1 MSTKVGVGM
10 SHHRNPIVAGREA
23 VETALKSGGV
33 ENPDFVFMFATVG
46 YNQQALVKAVR
57 EASGGVPLCG
67 CSAEG
72 TISRGKV
79 DESNFSVVVT
89 TISSDE
95 LRFNNGLGSGLKADS
110 AGVGHTMAEAVRP
123 ELNSDTLALFLF
135 PDGLTVNF
143 DRFLASFEGQLNLD
157 HLLPLLGG
165 TAGENWQM
173 KHTYQYCND
182 EVISDGVA
190 WALLSGQARI
200 TWAVNHGCISTGVEH
215 RVTRSEG
222 NAIYEI
228 DGKPALEVVKE
239 YLTDEETVD
248 WGKVVVNLSLGFETF
263 GDMKDYDDYII
274 RWMPAK
280 DDETGAIN
288 IPTEAKEGTSI
299 WITRRDYDKVA
310 NGIDRLTSQIKDQLG
325 DNQAKMIFQFDC
337 AGRGKTFLR
346 DQQKIELLNKLHQEI
361 PGVPWFGFYTYGEIG
376 PVGEVNYFHNY
387 TAVIAAIY

>member
-1 MSTKVGVGM
+1 MGTKIGVGM
-10 SHHRNPIVAGREA
+10 SQHRNPIVAGREA

-95 LRFNNGLGSGLKADS
+95 LRFSNGMGRGLKADS
-110 AGVGHTMAEAVRP
+110 ASVGHTMAEAVRP

-143 DRFLASFEGQLNLD
+143 DSFLAGLEGQLNLD
-157 HLLPLLGG
+157 QLLPLLGG

-222 NAIYEI
+222 NSIYEI
-228 DGKPALEVVKE
+228 DGKSALELVKE
-239 YLTDEETVD
+239 YLTDEQAVD
-248 WGKVVVNLSLGFETF
+248 WGKVVINICLGFKTS
-263 GDMKDYDDYII
+263 GGMKDYDEYVI

-280 DDETGAIN
+280 DDETGAVN
-288 IPTEAKEGTSI
+288 IPTEVKEGTSI
-299 WITRRDYDKVA
+299 WITRRDYNKVA
-310 NGIDRLTSQIKDQLG
+310 NGIDRLASQIKGQLG
-325 DNQAKMIFQFDC
+325 DSQAKMMFQFDC

-346 DQQKIELLNKLHQEI
+346 DQQKIQLLNRLHQEI
-361 PGVPWFGFYTYGEIG
+361 PGVPWLGFYTYGEIG